1 LKHQNRK
8 NSGCKNYE
16 ITEGPE
22 KNTILR
28 YFFANSVVCGL
39 VLRRINMHLFKKVPF
54 SHEEKS
60 YDIKVF
66 YSDTLITVVAFHNNY
81 PVNSFRHQIT
91 VSKKI
96 PVRKLLEN
104 DVIDEIIQVS
114 KRDIVERRSE
124 RLLAQ
129 P

>member
-1 LKHQNRK
+1 MN
-8 NSGCKNYE
+8 
-16 ITEGPE
+16 P
-22 KNTILR
+22 
-28 YFFANSVVCGL
+28 
-39 VLRRINMHLFKKVPF
+39 FKKVPF
-54 SHEEKS
+54 IFEEKV

-81 PVNSFRHQIT
+81 PANSFRHQIA
-91 VSKKI
+91 VSKKVS
-96 PVRKLLEN
+96 VRKLLEN
-104 DVIDEIIQVS
+104 DLLDEIIEVS

>member
-1 LKHQNRK
+1 MN
-8 NSGCKNYE
+8 
-16 ITEGPE
+16 
-22 KNTILR
+22 
-28 YFFANSVVCGL
+28 
-39 VLRRINMHLFKKVPF
+39 LFKKVPF
-54 SHEEKS
+54 TFEEKA

-81 PVNSFRHQIT
+81 PANSFRHQIT
-91 VSKKI
+91 VSKKVS
-96 PVRKLLEN
+96 VRELLEK
-104 DVIDEIIQVS
+104 DVIDEIIEVS